1 MMVAGSAGAAGT
13 KRRLRPSSDASP
25 AKRWLVEG
33 CEGDESDEGA
43 ADDGGDETD
52 DELRDL

>member
-1 MMVAGSAGAAGT
+1 MPLS
-13 KRRLRPSSDASP
+13 KSWRLED
-25 AKRWLVEG
+25 